1 MLADEAARE
10 TVGMGRVA
18 GVIRTP
24 DQRLRVF
31 VSSTLK
37 ELAPERRAVRAAIE
51 QLAMAPVM
59 FELGARPHPPRELYR
74 AYLEQSDIF
83 VGIYWEQYGWV
94 APGEVVSGLEDE
106 WNLAPGIPK
115 LIYLKASDHRD
126 ERLQGLL
133 ARIRDDDHA
142 SYVAFAD
149 GSELTDLVTADL
161 ATLLA
166 ERFDAADV
174 RRPPLAEP
182 EVDVASTQ
190 LIGLPSLR
198 TTLRGREREL
208 ARLTRLLTGGERLVT
223 VTGPGGIG
231 KSRLAVAAAR
241 AAETSFPDGIAFVD
255 LTRVGDT
262 SRAMGAVANALGI
275 RDSGHSPNEAVR
287 VALGKRRMLLLLDNV
302 EHVVGAASE
311 LSALVDDSAASLL
324 ATSRIPLRVDGEVI
338 VELGPLEPAAAEQV
352 FVERAQAAKPDFQR
366 SRENAEVLTAI
377 VAALDGVP
385 LALEL
390 AAARLRVMTP
400 DSLAERL
407 DHTLPLLADGGR
419 DLPERQRTIRATI
432 EWSVRLLQDDAR
444 RLLLRLGVF
453 RTGFALEAAAWMAQG
468 DETTALDAV
477 SALVEGSLIRERDHG
492 QRTWNTMPVPIREY
506 ARQELEARGELEEA
520 RDLHARFYVQFAG
533 RAGRALMTPEQR
545 LWMPRLVD
553 ERDELRAAIEHL
565 LRLRRPDEAAEILW
579 PLLWFWWI
587 SGQLIEASAWG
598 TKMLAA
604 EKPLSPRSHAI
615 AIVYGH
621 ALASWQSFEPVRVRR
636 PLAEAART
644 FRREGDR
651 FGEAVVLIL
660 LATAR
665 LTKRIPDYIGA
676 VRDARK
682 SYALMEQIGDPF
694 GQLMSGSALGFLAFL
709 RRDFAGAR
717 RRFEEII
724 VRCREIDDRFAE
736 GVAHYHLGWIAVQ
749 TGDLGQA
756 RYRFGEQLRVSTE
769 METEEG
775 IAFSLEGLFAVAAGE
790 GDAETAGRFFGTAEG
805 LRERKALIWNQRFAF
820 HTKTLQEIRSGPN
833 AAQFEVGR
841 LHGRDA
847 DLDDVVALAFSS
859 VGSETLAAIT

>member
-1 MLADEAARE
+1 
-10 TVGMGRVA
+10 MGRVA

-51 QLAMAPVM
+51 RLAMAPVM

-83 VGIYWEQYGWV
+83 VGIYWEQYGWI
-94 APGEVVSGLEDE
+94 APGEGVSGLEDE

-115 LIYLKASDHRD
+115 LIYLKAGEHRD
-126 ERLQGLL
+126 ERLDGLL

-142 SYVAFAD
+142 SYVAFTDAA
-149 GSELTDLVTADL
+149 ELTGLVTADL

-166 ERFDAADV
+166 ERFDAANL
-174 RRPPLAEP
+174 RRPALAAP

-190 LIGLPSLR
+190 LIGLPSPR
-198 TTLRGREREL
+198 TTLRGREQDL
-208 ARLTRLLTGGERLVT
+208 ARLTRLLTEGERLVT

-255 LTRVGDT
+255 LTRVGEAG
-262 SRAMGAVANALGI
+262 RAMGAVANALGI
-275 RDSGHSPNEAVR
+275 RDAGHSLDEAVR
-287 VALGKRRMLLLLDNV
+287 VSLRERRMLVLLDNV
-302 EHVVGAASE
+302 EHVVDAAPE
-311 LSALVDDSAASLL
+311 LCAALIDDSAASLL
-324 ATSRIPLRVDGEVI
+324 ATSRIPLRVDGEAI
-338 VELGPLEPAAAEQV
+338 MELGPLQPAAAEQV

-366 SRENAEVLTAI
+366 TDANAEALTAI

-400 DSLAERL
+400 GALVERL
-407 DHTLPLLADGGR
+407 DHALPLLADGGR

-432 EWSVRLLQDDAR
+432 EWSIRLLNDDAR

-453 RTGFALEAAAWMAQG
+453 PTGFALEAAVWMAQG

-492 QRTWNTMPVPIREY
+492 QRTWYTMPVPIREY
-506 ARQELEARGELEEA
+506 VRQQLEGRGELEEA
-520 RDLHARFYVQFAG
+520 RDLHARFYVQLAG
-533 RAGRALMTPEQR
+533 RAGRALVTPEQR

-553 ERDELRAAIEHL
+553 ERDELRAAIDYL
-565 LRLRRPDEAAEILW
+565 LQSHRLDDAAELLW
-579 PLLWFWWI
+579 PLLWFWFMG
-587 SGQLIEASAWG
+587 GQLIEASVWG
-598 TKMLAA
+598 TTLLAA
-604 EKPLSPRSHAI
+604 EGSLSPRSSAI
-615 AIVYGH
+615 ATFYGH
-621 ALASWQSFEPVRVRR
+621 ALASWQSFEPVRVLR
-636 PLAEAART
+636 PLARAVKT

-651 FGEAVVLIL
+651 FGQALVLIT

-665 LTKRIPDYIGA
+665 LTKRFPDYIGA

-694 GQLMSGSALGFLAFL
+694 GQNIAGTTLGFLALL

-717 RRFEEII
+717 RRFEEVI
-724 VRCREIDDRFAE
+724 VRCREIDDRLFE
-736 GVAHYHLGWIAVQ
+736 GIAHYHLGWIDVQ
-749 TGDLGQA
+749 TGNLGQA
-756 RYRFGEQLRVSTE
+756 KYRFGEQLRVSTDIGA
-769 METEEG
+769 EEG
-775 IAFSLEGLFAVAAGE
+775 LAFSLEGFFAIAAQE
-790 GDAETAGRFFGTAEG
+790 DDAERAGRFFGAAEV
-805 LRERKALIWNQRFAF
+805 LRERKALFWNRRFAF
-820 HTKTLQEIRSGPN
+820 HTKTLQEIRGGSD
-833 AAQFEVGR
+833 AALFEVGR
-841 LHGRDA
+841 LDGRNA
-847 DLDDVVALAFSS
+847 DLDDVVALAFSM
-859 VGSETLAAIT
+859 VRGTQLAALT